1 MKTELISRILPL
13 DFARTLLLIFHIL
26 SAFQQIAVD
35 MQSWRRLIEVF
46 LMNEFLDLINSS
58 SYEPQTTQLVFKN
71 YFWKSN
77 LEVLIINV

>member
-46 LMNEFLDLINSS
+46 LMNEF
-58 SYEPQTTQLVFKN
+58 
-71 YFWKSN
+71 
-77 LEVLIINV
+77 